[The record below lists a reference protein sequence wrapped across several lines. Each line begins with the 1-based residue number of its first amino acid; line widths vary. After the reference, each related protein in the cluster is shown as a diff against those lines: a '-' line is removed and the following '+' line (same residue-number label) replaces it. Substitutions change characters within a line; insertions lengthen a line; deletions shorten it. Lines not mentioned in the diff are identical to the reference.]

1 MIATIFLLIW
11 KLVLPALII
20 IAVIDWLTASDARR
34 IKILHRA
41 GMSQRRIA
49 GKLNLTR
56 YRVSRALA
64 T

>member
-20 IAVIDWLTASDARR
+20 IAVVDWLTASDARR
-34 IKILHRA
+34 VKILHRT